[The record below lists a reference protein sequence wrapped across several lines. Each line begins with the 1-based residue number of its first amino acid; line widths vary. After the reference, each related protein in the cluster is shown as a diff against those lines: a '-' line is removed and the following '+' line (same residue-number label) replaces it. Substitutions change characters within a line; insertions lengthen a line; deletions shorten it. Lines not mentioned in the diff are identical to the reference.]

1 MREPKRGESVACVWL
16 PHFLW
21 QLEAAAEPE
30 SGGVPTV
37 VIGKSALAPGSDL
50 AVLDHSPELGRL
62 DAGMPVGQA
71 KGIHR
76 RARFVEVD
84 ELRAE
89 DAFDSVVRGLQ
100 SVTPEVEKGE
110 FGLVYANLRGTEKLY
125 GSGRGAVAA
134 IARSIEAEPYRD
146 VRIGIGPNKWLAYV
160 TATKSAPR
168 VALRLSGAVSD
179 FLYPLPLSLLPVA
192 YQLKDRFRRFYF
204 KTMADIARLPV
215 GPFQA
220 QFGPEGKLAW
230 EFANGIDNRPFVPL
244 KAVERVTRSSDIE
257 PPTVMLPMVLATLES
272 LFTQAFSDRSLKG
285 RHTRTA
291 SVSLKCSDRGLLR
304 VRAAFHSPVS
314 ATAQAMKVIEP
325 KVTAA
330 AFDAP
335 VEMAQV
341 TLYNLTSEAGRQ
353 ASLLPDVRQQ
363 HTLKETFAQ
372 IRAATGAEVYWIRD
386 TDPCSL
392 LPEERAI
399 LVPASL

>member
-1 MREPKRGESVACVWL
+1 MQKRDDQIACVWL

-21 QLEAAAEPE
+21 QLETAAGPD
-30 SGGVPTV
+30 SGDAPTV
-37 VIGKSALAPGSDL
+37 VIGKSGLTPGSDL
-50 AVLDHSPELGRL
+50 AVLDFSPEMRGLEP
-62 DAGMPVGQA
+62 GMPVGQA
-71 KGIHR
+71 KALHGR
-76 RARFVEVD
+76 ERFVEVD

-89 DAFDSVVRGLQ
+89 DAFDSVVRSLQ
-100 SVTPEVEKGE
+100 SVAPEVESGG
-110 FGLVYANLRGTEKLY
+110 FGLVYANLRGTERLY
-125 GSGRGAVAA
+125 GSSRGAVAA
-134 IARSIEAEPYRD
+134 IARSIESEPYRD
-146 VRIGIGPNKWLAYV
+146 LRIGIGPNKWLAYV

-192 YQLKDRFRRFYF
+192 YQLKDRFRQFYF
-204 KTMADIARLPV
+204 KTMADIARLPI

-230 EFANGIDNRPFVPL
+230 EFANGMDNRPFVPL
-244 KAVERVTRSSDIE
+244 ETVERVTRSADIE
-257 PPTVMLPMVLATLES
+257 PPTIMLPMVLATLES

-291 SVSLKCSDRGLLR
+291 SVSLKCSERGLMR
-304 VRAAFHSPVS
+304 IRAAFHSPVS

-330 AFDAP
+330 AFEAP

-341 TLYNLTSEAGRQ
+341 TLFNLTSEAGRQ

-363 HTLKETFAQ
+363 DTLKETFAQ

-392 LPEERAI
+392 LPEERTI
-399 LVPASL
+399 LVPTSL